1 MAQEI
6 DLLRKKRTVGSD
18 VQRVSWHLQKKACV
32 HLVGFASAR
41 FRIPALAGCTPIR
54 KVTRNG
60 TRRGG
65 RTDAR
70 EALDTCPL
78 IRALRAA
85 SGKEGGAFNLRLAGI
100 ISYYLFLVKRDG
112 DGALRPRPR
121 EARSLQSLEREALSL
136 LFCC

>member
-65 RTDAR
+65 GTDAR

-78 IRALRAA
+78 IRALRAGEREEA
-85 SGKEGGAFNLRLAGI
+85 GGKREGAFNLRLAGI

-112 DGALRPRPR
+112 MVP
-121 EARSLQSLEREALSL
+121 
-136 LFCC
+136 C